1 MDIDAT
7 KTPRTYAAWK
17 KSYDVQEL
25 AKLMVELS
33 QQLEAELNTAIVN
46 ESIAENKVYM
56 LEKQLKENQER
67 IDQLV
72 LFNNQLSDINVQ
84 VSQERDDLN
93 VRIKRLEEQLMDSK
107 NKYAVLVADVVL
119 NEDRADR
126 IKQLEEA
133 LLGTIDWI
141 TETIETGDVGYKGA
155 DEISEIIAAKLA
167 LRQPVI
173 RQYYYKQNTCN
184 AESARSPD
192 CICWHDEGTGP
203 CNNDYFRSNK
213 LEWRIKPKAKL

>member
-93 VRIKRLEEQLMDSK
+93 VRIKRLEEALTWYESK
-107 NKYAVLVADVVL
+107 VSECNRHGPEGDAARD
-119 NEDRADR
+119 
-126 IKQLEEA
+126 A
-133 LLGTIDWI
+133 LAKDLG
-141 TETIETGDVGYKGA
+141 
-155 DEISEIIAAKLA
+155 
-167 LRQPVI
+167 R
-173 RQYYYKQNTCN
+173 
-184 AESARSPD
+184 
-192 CICWHDEGTGP
+192 
-203 CNNDYFRSNK
+203 
-213 LEWRIKPKAKL
+213 KAKDVK